1 MKKVLLIAGLYF
13 CSHFVWAQSN
23 TLQDYYNQAREAHK
37 AGDYPKFYKMILEAQ
52 KLHPYHQGILY
63 QSGIAAALNN
73 NPEEAIR
80 FLNKAIHIKADYDLA
95 TDELKSLR
103 GLPEFEKLKT
113 KQAELQ
119 RRIVHSDTAFIIK
132 DRSLHLESVA
142 AGESKNIFYLGSIHK
157 RKIVRVNEKGII
169 KDFTSSAQDGLCSVF
184 GIKVDRTSNVLWAC
198 SSPMA
203 EMENFDSTATSGVY
217 KYDIK
222 SGKLLARFT
231 PDEKKEYVFGDLTL
245 APDGKVF
252 ISDSKN
258 NIIFIVNESTGKL
271 DNYFNSKEFWNL
283 QGLTFT
289 EDGRYLFIADYIKG
303 LFRLDTKDRTLI
315 QLTQQF
321 DLSIKSIDG
330 LTYYNHSLIGIQNS
344 VYPMRVTQYLL
355 NAASDQL
362 VTYRVIDSAH
372 PAFNEPTIGC
382 LVKDTFYY
390 VANSLWSGYS
400 EKHEL
405 KPADQ
410 LQDVVILK
418 ANLKNLK

>member
-1 MKKVLLIAGLYF
+1 M
-13 CSHFVWAQSN
+13 
-23 TLQDYYNQAREAHK
+23 
-37 AGDYPKFYKMILEAQ
+37 
-52 KLHPYHQGILY
+52 
-63 QSGIAAALNN
+63 
-73 NPEEAIR
+73 
-80 FLNKAIHIKADYDLA
+80 
-95 TDELKSLR
+95 
-103 GLPEFEKLKT
+103 
-113 KQAELQ
+113 
-119 RRIVHSDTAFIIK
+119 IVHSDTAFIVK

-157 RKIVRVNEKGII
+157 RKIIRVNEKGVI
-169 KDFTSSAQDGLCSVF
+169 KDFTVSAQDGLCSVF
-184 GIKVDRTSNVLWAC
+184 GIKVDRASNVLWAC

-203 EMENFDSTATSGVY
+203 EMENFDSAATSGVY

-258 NIIFIVNESTGKL
+258 NIIFTVNESTGKL

-289 EDGRYLFIADYIKG
+289 DDGKYLFIADYIKG
-303 LFRLDTKDRTLI
+303 LFRLDTKDKTLI

-321 DLSIKSIDG
+321 DISTKSIDG
-330 LTYYNHSLIGIQNS
+330 LTYYNNSLIGIQNS
-344 VYPMRVTQYLL
+344 VYPMRVTQYIL
-355 NAASDQL
+355 NPGKDQL
-362 VTYRVIDSAH
+362 FSYKIIDSAH

-418 ANLKNLK
+418 ASLKSLK